1 MIACLL
7 TFGLYYQEDLKRLPD
22 SSPPDTVEN
31 HKLFHERSSVD
42 ISLPTFWPIKLD
54 KPIIQGYYIH
64 FFNVGRKL
72 CDLEF
77 IVYHSLKQ
85 PSWMQNG
92 SYNRPRNLPFARNCY
107 HPFIWLTKG

>member
-1 MIACLL
+1 MIASLL
-7 TFGLYYQEDLKRLPD
+7 IFGVYYQEDLTRLPD
-22 SSPPDTVEN
+22 SSPPDTIGN

-64 FFNVGRKL
+64 FFKVGRKL

-77 IVYHSLKQ
+77 IIVLNSPPGCKTGAITDLEICHSPETVTTYLF
-85 PSWMQNG
+85 G
-92 SYNRPRNLPFARNCY
+92 
-107 HPFIWLTKG
+107 